1 MCTEYGEYTINA
13 CYAYARYICI
23 DYYRACYLLFVHMT
37 IEQYV
42 EENYSELRSEFVEFL
57 VSECGYSR
65 HVAEESDD
73 GFDARVLESYNNK

>member
-1 MCTEYGEYTINA
+1 M
-13 CYAYARYICI
+13 
-23 DYYRACYLLFVHMT
+23 LFVHMT

-73 GFDARVLESYNNK
+73 GWNEFVLESYNNR